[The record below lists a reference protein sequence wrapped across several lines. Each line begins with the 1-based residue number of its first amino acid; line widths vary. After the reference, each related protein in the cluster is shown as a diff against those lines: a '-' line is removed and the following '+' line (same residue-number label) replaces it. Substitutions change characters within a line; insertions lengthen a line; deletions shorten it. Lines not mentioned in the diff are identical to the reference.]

1 MDHPFQHEPVMVAEV
16 LRGLTPRAGGRYA
29 DLTVG
34 GGGHASAI
42 LEASAPDGHLDGCDR
57 DEAALAAAQARLAC
71 FAGRWRLHHG
81 NFSAAGRWLEAAS
94 YDGVLLDLGVSSPQ
108 LDEPDR
114 GFSHRFDG
122 PLDMRM
128 DRRQGA
134 TAADLVNHAS
144 GEELERLFREYGEEP
159 AARRLARAIVADRAL
174 RPFTRTRQLAELV
187 ERVAGTGG
195 RSLPPATRVF
205 QALRMAVNE
214 EPAALAAGLRA
225 AWQALRVGGR
235 LAVISFHSGEDRVVK
250 RFGQALARDY
260 DYPGEVDVPELR
272 RPRPAQLRWLVR
284 GTVTPT
290 EAEQQRNPRSR
301 CARLR
306 VMERLAEGGVA

>member
-1 MDHPFQHEPVMVAEV
+1 MVAEV
-16 LRGLTPRAGGRYA
+16 LRGLAPRSGGRYA

-34 GGGHASAI
+34 GGGHAEAI
-42 LEASAPDGHLDGCDR
+42 LEASAPDGRLEGCDR
-57 DEAALAAAQARLAC
+57 DETALAAAQNRLAR
-71 FAGRWRLHHG
+71 FAGRIDLHHG
-81 NFSAAGRWLEAAS
+81 DFAAASRWLGLAA
-94 YDGVLLDLGVSSPQ
+94 YDGILMDLGVSSPQ

-114 GFSHRFDG
+114 GFSHRLDG

-128 DRRQGA
+128 DRRQGT
-134 TAADLVNHAS
+134 TAADLVNHAPA
-144 GEELERLFREYGEEP
+144 EELERLLREYGEEP
-159 AARRLARAIVADRAL
+159 AARRIARAIVADRGL

-187 ERVAGTGG
+187 ERVAGSGG

-205 QALRMAVNE
+205 QALRMAVND

-235 LAVISFHSGEDRVVK
+235 LAVVSFHSGEDRVVK

-260 DYPGEVDVPELR
+260 EFEGEVDVPEQR
-272 RPRPAQLRWLVR
+272 RPRPAQLKWFVR
-284 GTVTPT
+284 GTVTPDD
-290 EAEQQRNPRSR
+290 AEQRRNPRSR

-306 VMERLAEGGVA
+306 VMERLVEGGAA